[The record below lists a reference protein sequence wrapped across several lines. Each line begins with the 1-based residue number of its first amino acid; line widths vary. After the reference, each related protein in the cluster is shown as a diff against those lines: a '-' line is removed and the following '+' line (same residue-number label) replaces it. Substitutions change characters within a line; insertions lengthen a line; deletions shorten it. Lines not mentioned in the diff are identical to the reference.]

1 MTKSVLE
8 GFRHELLSLR
18 SRLKGDVTRLTDEA
32 MRKGGGEASGNLSN
46 MPIHLADLGTDNFEQ
61 EFTLSLLQNEEQ
73 ALKEISD
80 ALDRIDQGT
89 FGKCEE
95 CGKEIARERLK
106 ALPYARLCMECAR
119 QKEQGS

>member
-8 GFRHELLSLR
+8 GFRHELLLLR
-18 SRLKGDVTRLTDEA
+18 SRLKGDVTHLTDEA
-32 MRKGGGEASGNLSN
+32 MRKGGGEASGSLSN
-46 MPIHLADLGTDNFEQ
+46 MPIHMADLGTDNFEQ

-95 CGKEIARERLK
+95 CDKEIARERLK

-119 QKEQGS
+119 QQEQGS